1 MIIITILYNT
11 PPSEQITHRPQRA
24 QTTYILSQ
32 LCNYPP
38 PPLYTLSLPHT
49 TSHLSHSI
57 SPCTTP
63 KPKSSPRYYSTF
75 QRKSNEEQK
84 RKKEKRKKNNPSFI
98 FPERTR
104 NKPSHRSRFRRWLLA
119 LINRRERSADKE
131 GRMLGNDRKK
141 AKISRVRR
149 SSSGLVNLTENEQ
162 TETKNEE
169 EGRGW
174 SACFWSSEL
183 KKGSKAPPSLPLFLL
198 SNFFFSPAYLR
209 RDVDWTLTN
218 DPDGRHR

>member
-1 MIIITILYNT
+1 MIIITILYKSNT

-49 TSHLSHSI
+49 FH
-57 SPCTTP
+57 TP
-63 KPKSSPRYYSTF
+63 YLRVPPLNPKVHPDIIQPSKENRTKN
-75 QRKSNEEQK
+75 REE
-84 RKKEKRKKNNPSFI
+84 RKKNEKKNNPSFI

>member
-57 SPCTTP
+57 SPCTLNP
-63 KPKSSPRYYSTF
+63 KVHSDIIQPSKENRTKN
-75 QRKSNEEQK
+75 REE
-84 RKKEKRKKNNPSFI
+84 RKKNEKKNNPSFI

-141 AKISRVRR
+141 EKISRVRR

>member
-75 QRKSNEEQK
+75 QRKSNEEHDLV
-84 RKKEKRKKNNPSFI
+84 KK
-98 FPERTR
+98 
-104 NKPSHRSRFRRWLLA
+104 
-119 LINRRERSADKE
+119 RERKT
-131 GRMLGNDRKK
+131 KK
-141 AKISRVRR
+141 KTIQALSSPNGHVTSRVIGVD
-149 SSSGLVNLTENEQ
+149 SG
-162 TETKNEE
+162 
-169 EGRGW
+169 G
-174 SACFWSSEL
+174 
-183 KKGSKAPPSLPLFLL
+183 GSFP
-198 SNFFFSPAYLR
+198 
-209 RDVDWTLTN
+209 
-218 DPDGRHR
+218 